1 MTLNNAVSLVRRAM
15 LWRSLRNR
23 LLVDLGWLGMLFAG
37 LALTDRL
44 APLVDT
50 PWSLLLLIASAFLL
64 ARLVWCA
71 RRIQLER
78 TSVLL
83 LADEA
88 LGAPETLVT
97 ADELSREAS
106 AEDADGT
113 HHALTTVLAAAEAL
127 LAEPSTPARL
137 RRLGPV
143 WPSSS
148 WMRLAMPLLAWG
160 VMQFPARV
168 PAEPTV
174 LAEDQ
179 TTITPVKAVAE
190 VVEEAIESAAAF
202 GEEDAALAA
211 ELAESLAEAANAED
225 PMRQAEAMAEAR
237 RQLDERLESLQAE
250 SDALKDRLAELNPK
264 LDPAS
269 SLREALQ
276 EGNETLAEQAAAE
289 LDAQLAQAMAEGD
302 EAQAEAIRKA
312 LSDLASDLSDLAMT
326 SKENASS
333 APEASQELLDMM
345 AKAAA
350 GDQKAQERLQQMAE
364 QLKQASE
371 NKEGQC
377 SGDATA
383 MMKQLMQAMQEGQA
397 MQSACGSMSTEEAMA
412 ALSGM
417 AQCESGAPGL
427 GNKSEGKS
435 NGGRPGSAQETETDT
450 TFERLAGDPSEG
462 EVLLRM
468 KERRAAPVGES
479 TLDPVEARR
488 VALAGWEAALEQEVT
503 DPRHREA
510 LRRYHERLTG
520 KKSE

>member
-23 LLVDLGWLGMLFAG
+23 LLVDLGWLGMLFSG

-106 AEDADGT
+106 PEDADAT
-113 HHALTTVLAAAEAL
+113 HHASTNVLAAAEAL

-179 TTITPVKAVAE
+179 ATITPVKAVAE

-289 LDAQLAQAMAEGD
+289 LDAQLAQAVAEGD

-383 MMKQLMQAMQEGQA
+383 MMKQLMQAMQ
-397 MQSACGSMSTEEAMA
+397 SACGSMSTEEAMA

-450 TFERLAGDPSEG
+450 TFEWLAGDPSEG

>member
-50 PWSLLLLIASAFLL
+50 PWSFLLLTASVFLL

-106 AEDADGT
+106 AEDSAAT
-113 HHALTTVLAAAEAL
+113 RHALANVLASADSL

-143 WPSSS
+143 CPSSS
-148 WMRLAMPLLAWG
+148 WMRLATPLVAWG
-160 VMQFPARV
+160 VMQFPARI
-168 PAEPTV
+168 PSEPTPLV
-174 LAEDQ
+174 KDQ
-179 TTITPVKAVAE
+179 ATITPVKAVAE

-202 GEEDAALAA
+202 WEEDAALAA

-276 EGNETLAEQAAAE
+276 E
-289 LDAQLAQAMAEGD
+289 
-302 EAQAEAIRKA
+302 
-312 LSDLASDLSDLAMT
+312 
-326 SKENASS
+326 
-333 APEASQELLDMM
+333 
-345 AKAAA
+345 
-350 GDQKAQERLQQMAE
+350 
-364 QLKQASE
+364 
-371 NKEGQC
+371 
-377 SGDATA
+377 
-383 MMKQLMQAMQEGQA
+383 
-397 MQSACGSMSTEEAMA
+397 
-412 ALSGM
+412 
-417 AQCESGAPGL
+417 
-427 GNKSEGKS
+427 
-435 NGGRPGSAQETETDT
+435 
-450 TFERLAGDPSEG
+450 
-462 EVLLRM
+462 
-468 KERRAAPVGES
+468 
-479 TLDPVEARR
+479 
-488 VALAGWEAALEQEVT
+488 
-503 DPRHREA
+503 
-510 LRRYHERLTG
+510 
-520 KKSE
+520 

>member
-1 MTLNNAVSLVRRAM
+1 
-15 LWRSLRNR
+15 
-23 LLVDLGWLGMLFAG
+23 
-37 LALTDRL
+37 
-44 APLVDT
+44 
-50 PWSLLLLIASAFLL
+50 
-64 ARLVWCA
+64 
-71 RRIQLER
+71 
-78 TSVLL
+78 
-83 LADEA
+83 
-88 LGAPETLVT
+88 
-97 ADELSREAS
+97 
-106 AEDADGT
+106 
-113 HHALTTVLAAAEAL
+113 
-127 LAEPSTPARL
+127 
-137 RRLGPV
+137 
-143 WPSSS
+143 
-148 WMRLAMPLLAWG
+148 
-160 VMQFPARV
+160 
-168 PAEPTV
+168 
-174 LAEDQ
+174 
-179 TTITPVKAVAE
+179 
-190 VVEEAIESAAAF
+190 
-202 GEEDAALAA
+202 
-211 ELAESLAEAANAED
+211 
-225 PMRQAEAMAEAR
+225 
-237 RQLDERLESLQAE
+237 
-250 SDALKDRLAELNPK
+250 
-264 LDPAS
+264 
-269 SLREALQ
+269 
-276 EGNETLAEQAAAE
+276 
-289 LDAQLAQAMAEGD
+289 MAEGD

-488 VALAGWEAALEQEVT
+488 VALAGWEAAGAGSDRSPAPRSAASLPRTLDWEKIRVRRLAWLLLLGCADS
-503 DPRHREA
+503 DPTVVVYDGLDDEPGRMVVA
-510 LRRYHERLTG
+510 QA
-520 KKSE
+520 KKNFHSR